1 MDAVVERAV
10 ADARSVAGGGMDGV
24 IVENFGDAPFHPAQ
38 AAAETIAAMT
48 RAVLAVRE
56 AVTLPVG
63 VNVLR
68 NDPIA
73 ALGVAAACG
82 AAFIRVN
89 VHVGAAWTDQGLVVG
104 RAHETLRARAR
115 LSPGVRILADIAVKH
130 ATPVAPRPIAEEAK
144 ECLERG
150 RADAIIIT
158 GAATGSPV
166 DFDAL
171 VTVREALPEAA
182 VFVGSGVG
190 PDNVTELLRVAD
202 GAIVGTAVKLDGVVT
217 SPVDPRRVREIVER
231 ARAVRRTGS

>member
-1 MDAVVERAV
+1 
-10 ADARSVAGGGMDGV
+10 
-24 IVENFGDAPFHPAQ
+24 
-38 AAAETIAAMT
+38 
-48 RAVLAVRE
+48 
-56 AVTLPVG
+56 
-63 VNVLR
+63 
-68 NDPIA
+68 
-73 ALGVAAACG
+73 
-82 AAFIRVN
+82 
-89 VHVGAAWTDQGLVVG
+89 
-104 RAHETLRARAR
+104 
-115 LSPGVRILADIAVKH
+115 VRILADIAVKH